1 MNGEPVWSD
10 SGVEDGTSTRT
21 EADGANRRRAFGV
34 GELELQRARSPE
46 GSRHVGCCTSED
58 GRCPEGEMGKTEGRQ
73 EDGYGSGSVQF
84 TKVPPTS
91 KKYPILIDQRLQ
103 TANFASEFHTQFTSS
118 SVTDFSDPHSMWM
131 VMTASQ
137 PEQRACPTPDICMR
151 IVIAV
156 SAPGSQSKPQLG
168 QVIFIRCLLYK
179 AFLTVVEET
188 LIKELTA
195 PLPRPLKP
203 GLVCGLTIAMP
214 S

>member
-1 MNGEPVWSD
+1 MKFGEKYNPCALRSFDVFERHSHT
-10 SGVEDGTSTRT
+10 TS
-21 EADGANRRRAFGV
+21 AAARRKICRRLA
-34 GELELQRARSPE
+34 S
-46 GSRHVGCCTSED
+46 
-58 GRCPEGEMGKTEGRQ
+58 EMGKTKGRQ

-84 TKVPPTS
+84 TKMRPTS
-91 KKYPILIDQRLQ
+91 KKYPILIDHRLQ
-103 TANFASEFHTQFTSS
+103 TVNFASEFHIQFTSS

-179 AFLTVVEET
+179 AITSSPPSSGLV
-188 LIKELTA
+188 L
-195 PLPRPLKP
+195 RPLLFCKP
-203 GLVCGLTIAMP
+203 GM
-214 S
+214 